1 MGLSLTEIAAV
12 IDASDEVLKH
22 VLETQIK
29 KLEESIERN
38 MKLIHTANELIREIE
53 KKR

>member
-1 MGLSLTEIAAV
+1 M
-12 IDASDEVLKH
+12 IDASDEVLKP
-22 VLETQIK
+22 VLEIQIK

-38 MKLIHTANELIREIE
+38 RKLIYKANELIREIE